1 MTKNMTEGNTQ
12 LPQPVRN
19 YRDTMFRML
28 FREKK
33 ELLSL
38 FNAIH
43 GTAYEDPDGLE
54 ITTLENAVYM
64 SMKNDISC
72 VLDMQLVLYE
82 HQSTVNPNMPL
93 RDLFYVSRLL
103 EKMTRKQ
110 DLYANKRIMLPAPQF
125 IVLYNGREPQPER
138 REFYLSESFA
148 RKPGQPKLELV
159 VVQIN
164 INPGY
169 NEELVNSC
177 KTLAEYVQYT
187 ERVRQYSQ
195 DLPLAEAVE
204 KAVSECIEED
214 ILADFLRKNR
224 NEVISMSIFEYD
236 EEKHMRTVRSEG
248 FEDGLERGI
257 EQGIERGE
265 QNSRYQIICNMLRGS
280 LTPEL
285 ISQYTEQPVNYIN
298 EIKRKLHSE
307 INEKTDYN
315 K

>member
-1 MTKNMTEGNTQ
+1 MTKMNTQ
-12 LPQPVRN
+12 LSHPIRN
-19 YRDTMFRML
+19 YRDTIFRML
-28 FREKK
+28 FREKR

-43 GTAYEDPDGLE
+43 GTAYQEPEELE

-72 VLDMQLVLYE
+72 VLDMQLALYE

-93 RDLFYVSRLL
+93 RDLFYVSKLL
-103 EKMTRKQ
+103 EKRVRKR
-110 DLYANKRIMLPAPQF
+110 DIYAGKRIVLPVPQF

-148 RKPGQPKLELV
+148 RRPDHPKLELV

-164 INPGY
+164 INPGC
-169 NEELVNSC
+169 NEDLVNSC

-187 ERVRQYSQ
+187 ERVRRYSQ
-195 DLPLAEAVE
+195 DLPLTEAVE

-224 NEVISMSIFEYD
+224 
-236 EEKHMRTVRSEG
+236 SE
-248 FEDGLERGI
+248 
-257 EQGIERGE
+257 
-265 QNSRYQIICNMLRGS
+265 
-280 LTPEL
+280 T
-285 ISQYTEQPVNYIN
+285 NY
-298 EIKRKLHSE
+298 
-307 INEKTDYN
+307 
-315 K
+315 